1 MTTAPARKKKI
12 TVRTPEGVARFP
24 HVHKP
29 DNDGKYADG
38 KFKATIV
45 FDGDVDLAD
54 LEAAAVAQGAISYPN
69 LAANK
74 VNVLI
79 HEGDDAAKADGTP
92 IAELAGKRMVT
103 AKSKFAPQ
111 VVGPDR
117 KPLPEGVEV
126 RGGDIVRLL
135 LEPVESPKPV
145 KNSIS
150 WRLLAVQLVKKREG
164 GGHDYTDMFEDEGE
178 GFGDSGSSQ
187 GAADGTGSVE
197 EDDLPF

>member
-1 MTTAPARKKKI
+1 MTTGKKKKI
-12 TVRTPEGVARFP
+12 TVRTLVGVARFP

-29 DNDGKYADG
+29 DSDGKYADD

-45 FDGDVDLAD
+45 FNGDDDLSD
-54 LEAAAVAQGAISYPN
+54 LEAAALAQAAVDYPN
-69 LAANK
+69 VKPDK

-79 HEGDDAAKADGTP
+79 HEGDNATKADGTP
-92 IAELAGKRMVT
+92 IAELAGKRFVT
-103 AKSKFAPQ
+103 AKSKFKPQ

-117 KPLPEGVEV
+117 MELTEGVEV
-126 RGGDIVRLL
+126 RGGDMVRLL

-164 GGHDYTDMFEDEGE
+164 GGHDYSDMFDEEGE
-178 GFGDSGSSQ
+178 GFGSSEDAPSSGPV
-187 GAADGTGSVE
+187 GD
-197 EDDLPF
+197 DDLPF